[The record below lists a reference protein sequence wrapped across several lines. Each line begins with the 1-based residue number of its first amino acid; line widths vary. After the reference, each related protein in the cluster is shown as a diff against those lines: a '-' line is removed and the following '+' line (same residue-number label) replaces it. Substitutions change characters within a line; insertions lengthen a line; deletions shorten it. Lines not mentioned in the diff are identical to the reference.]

1 MYDQTTV
8 MRQNSSSARSVQ
20 TPSTSP
26 HVRGKWMVP
35 SVRALVSGREGP
47 GCPCLAELDR
57 GGDEYRLQ
65 RIGEYNGEKSD
76 RYLVSEDMDT
86 SRVIVIV
93 KKN

>member
-1 MYDQTTV
+1 MSV
-8 MRQNSSSARSVQ
+8 SSY
-20 TPSTSP
+20 
-26 HVRGKWMVP
+26 
-35 SVRALVSGREGP
+35 
-47 GCPCLAELDR
+47 R

>member
-1 MYDQTTV
+1 MSV
-8 MRQNSSSARSVQ
+8 SSY
-20 TPSTSP
+20 
-26 HVRGKWMVP
+26 
-35 SVRALVSGREGP
+35 
-47 GCPCLAELDR
+47 R

-86 SRVIVIV
+86 WVIVIV

>member
-1 MYDQTTV
+1 
-8 MRQNSSSARSVQ
+8 
-20 TPSTSP
+20 
-26 HVRGKWMVP
+26 MVP

-47 GCPCLAELDR
+47 GCPCLAT
-57 GGDEYRLQ
+57 GAGAATSTRLQ

-86 SRVIVIV
+86 WVIVIV